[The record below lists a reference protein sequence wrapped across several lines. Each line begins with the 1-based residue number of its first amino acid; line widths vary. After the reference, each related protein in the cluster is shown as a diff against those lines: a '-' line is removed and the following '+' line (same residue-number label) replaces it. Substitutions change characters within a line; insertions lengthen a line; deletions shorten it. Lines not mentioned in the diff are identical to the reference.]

1 MPNSLSESE
10 TPNPANR
17 NRLGDDAPPQ
27 PFLRVRPKHFF
38 SNKFDM
44 EIVEDYSKAELEERP
59 DDSQK
64 WLGRLIDMNLFL
76 LIVVVGV
83 PVLVYCIMASST

>member
-1 MPNSLSESE
+1 MPNDISESD

-17 NRLGDDAPPQ
+17 NRSGDNTPPQ